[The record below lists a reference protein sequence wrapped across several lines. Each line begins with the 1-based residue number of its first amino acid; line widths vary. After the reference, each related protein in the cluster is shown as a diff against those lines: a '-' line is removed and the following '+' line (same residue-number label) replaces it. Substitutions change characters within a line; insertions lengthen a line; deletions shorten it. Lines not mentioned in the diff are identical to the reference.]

1 MGFARNPNGTGSFV
15 IQSPTFNTFNSATGL
30 EESDKQTSFYFFPNP
45 ASEQL
50 FLETK
55 KPTRITLQNSL
66 GQIIMEI
73 SVNGKQN
80 LSIEG
85 LVSGVYFL
93 QSSTETQK
101 LLIVK

>member
-1 MGFARNPNGTGSFV
+1 
-15 IQSPTFNTFNSATGL
+15 L